1 MCACMHA
8 YACMHVAMCWSAAD
22 VDMPCAVI
30 LDPTHTHHGFALD
43 PDDAMW
49 QASTVAS
56 ADPGLWNRN
65 V

>member
-1 MCACMHA
+1 
-8 YACMHVAMCWSAAD
+8 MHVAMWWSAAD

-49 QASTVAS
+49 QASTVAC
-56 ADPGLWNRN
+56 ADPVLWNRN